1 MNIFINNPEKIIPRK
16 ESIFIFKS
24 LMENFDVNKII
35 LSEKYFF
42 IPNKYRSK
50 ILSKFKSTTYEI
62 IISIKLNNN
71 FKIKSLRDKYS
82 YYFDFTKTYWKKRI
96 LANDLKSYEL
106 IDSNYNKNIFS
117 KSGPKNTDEIFYF
130 PYGFNFRC
138 SGLGKLDQYGFR
150 TEYKKEINK
159 KEIKICLLGGSSCWG
174 FDLLYSETFGALL
187 QNKINKIKNKR
198 FEVNVY
204 NFAQH
209 SHVVLDQTIT
219 YLLFVQK
226 LNPDIVI
233 IHDGFNDL
241 LFGMITDKNLL
252 SDEVTYNL
260 NHESILEKL
269 YKLNNQNSDEIIKC
283 NNKPNKIIESY
294 IFRKNQLKKL
304 ILNNKTKVISALQP
318 CIFSKKK
325 LSEREEEIIN
335 DRSSYAELYRN
346 IKFLYEKISN
356 KYNNEFDVN
365 FHHLFNDLKLD
376 SFIDFCHTN
385 EESEEFISNIYLNI
399 IKKKL
404 NLNENS

>member
-1 MNIFINNPEKIIPRK
+1 MNILINNPEKIISSE

-24 LMENFDVNKII
+24 LMENFSVNKIF

-42 IPNKYRSK
+42 IPKKFKSK
-50 ILSKFKSTTYEI
+50 IYSKFKSTTCDI
-62 IISIKLNNN
+62 IISIKSNDN
-71 FKIKSLRDKYS
+71 FQIKSLKDKFTYH
-82 YYFDFTKTYWKKRI
+82 FDLTRRYWKKRI

-106 IDSNYNKNIFS
+106 IDPNYNKNIFS
-117 KSGPKNTDEIFYF
+117 KNGPKNTDEIFYF

-138 SGLGKLDQYGFR
+138 TGLGKLDQYGFR
-150 TEYKKEINK
+150 NVDKETIYK

-187 QNKINKIKNKR
+187 QNKLNKIKNKK
-198 FEVNVY
+198 FKVKIY
-204 NFAQH
+204 NYSQH

-252 SDEVTYNL
+252 SDNLTYNL

-269 YKLNNQNSDEIIKC
+269 YKLNDKNPTEVIKC
-283 NNKPNKIIESY
+283 HNKPDKIIESY
-294 IFRKNQLKKL
+294 IFRKKQLKKL

-318 CIFSKKK
+318 CIFSKNT

-335 DRSSYAELYRN
+335 DVNSYAELYRN
-346 IKFLYEKISN
+346 TKFLYEKISK
-356 KYNNEFDVN
+356 KYNDEFDVN
-365 FHHLFNDLKLD
+365 FHHLFGDLTFD

-385 EESEEFISNIYLNI
+385 EESEKFIANIYFNI

-404 NLNENS
+404 NFNENN